1 VGGCGTF
8 VVLVGRDGVQR
19 WISAETQVALNRYF
33 TPHDDTLRL
42 PIFPILLEG
51 AEAETLLA
59 FLRLFQMTLWNG
71 AADALPEQLLD
82 DIRDRTIVTNKG
94 ATFEGCPFVGL
105 AAFRID
111 QAHLFF
117 GRQKETLDA
126 LACFDTR
133 RGSPP
138 VRWLEINGNSGSGKS
153 SLMQAGLLQ
162 PFRMAMSGALEV
174 SLPTVVV
181 TRTKTTAAPIPCV
194 SPKRGWP
201 KRGCSPPAIRGESLP
216 ALDYQP

>member
-51 AEAETLLA
+51 AEAETLPA

-94 ATFEGCPFVGL
+94 PRSRV
-105 AAFRID
+105 
-111 QAHLFF
+111 AHSS
-117 GRQKETLDA
+117 
-126 LACFDTR
+126 
-133 RGSPP
+133 GSPP
-138 VRWLEINGNSGSGKS
+138 SASIRRTYSSGGKRRRW
-153 SLMQAGLLQ
+153 M
-162 PFRMAMSGALEV
+162 R
-174 SLPTVVV
+174 
-181 TRTKTTAAPIPCV
+181 
-194 SPKRGWP
+194 SPA
-201 KRGCSPPAIRGESLP
+201 SIRGAAARPYAGWRSTATRARASP
-216 ALDYQP
+216 R